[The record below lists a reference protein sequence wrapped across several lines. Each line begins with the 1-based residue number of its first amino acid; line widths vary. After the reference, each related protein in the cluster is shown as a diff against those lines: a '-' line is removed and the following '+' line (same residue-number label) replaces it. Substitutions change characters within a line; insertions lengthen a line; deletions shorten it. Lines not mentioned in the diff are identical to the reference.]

1 MSATT
6 FSQPPKSILFIS
18 ATGGIALST
27 LKRCLAASSSGPG
40 PSRLTITVLARS
52 PTRLQALLSPTE
64 LASPSLRIIQGN
76 AHSTSDIVPVLTHPS
91 DPTTLVDIIIT
102 SIGAKP
108 DMKKLTVDD
117 PHVCEKG
124 ARALMD
130 ALGQVSQVQST
141 TSSSGSGSASGTG
154 TGTSTIERQKKKPY
168 MIAISAAGASTLHR
182 EYPLAL
188 YPVHALLLR
197 AAIKDKRA
205 MERVLVENNG
215 KNENEKWTII
225 RPSMLTD
232 KPEIGLDKVRVAVE
246 DLVNNKLEGEKVVG
260 YTISREDVGKWV
272 FERLVVGDEGGR
284 RKYLG
289 RAVVLSY

>member
-1 MSATT
+1 MSTTT
-6 FSQPPKSILFIS
+6 FSQPSKSILFIS

-27 LKRCLAASSSGPG
+27 LKRCLAASSSGP
-40 PSRLTITVLARS
+40 SRLTITVLARS
-52 PTRLQALLSPTE
+52 PTRLQALFSPTE

-102 SIGAKP
+102 GIGAKP

-124 ARALMD
+124 ARALME
-130 ALGQVSQVQST
+130 ALGQVQST
-141 TSSSGSGSASGTG
+141 TSGSGSASGTG
-154 TGTSTIERQKKKPY
+154 TETSIERRQKKPY
-168 MIAISAAGASTLHR
+168 IIAISAAGASTLHR

-188 YPVHALLLR
+188 YPVHALLLK

-205 MERVLVENNG
+205 MERVLVENNDQ
-215 KNENEKWTII
+215 NEKWTVI

-246 DLVNNKLEGEKVVG
+246 DLVNNKLEGEKKVVG
-260 YTISREDVGKWV
+260 YTISREDVGKWI
-272 FERLVVGDEGGR
+272 FERLVVVGDEGER